1 MLGKNKYLIM
11 SSLQDC
17 RICLLP
23 IEADTLKEIFNY
35 SFDNISYCNI
45 YEYCIGIPLDSGF
58 KNMNTAICNTCEKN
72 LLSSYAFK
80 KQCLATEELL
90 GQQRFQNESEE
101 ISDII
106 EFTNIDDTLKY
117 EVEYEDTIKKSNS
130 STEEDPTYSEKSSDD
145 NVECSVTDDSSK
157 STRKNVNRT
166 TRTQRNRKTKMRK
179 YKSHTSLC
187 PFCGKVIKTNYL
199 AKHLISHENIP
210 HEKRPFEC
218 DICGARFKIKD
229 TLQCHKRTHTREKR
243 YECPFCNEKFQ
254 YWSTKKLHISSY
266 HTGKINSSDIVN

>member
-1 MLGKNKYLIM
+1 MLGKIIRLSM

-23 IEADTLKEIFNY
+23 ILADTLKEISHY
-35 SFDNISYCNI
+35 SFDNRSYHSI
-45 YEYCIGIPLDSGF
+45 YEYCIGIPL
-58 KNMNTAICNTCEKN
+58 NMDAAICDTCEKN
-72 LLSSYAFK
+72 LLNSYEFK
-80 KQCLATEELL
+80 KQCLATVELL
-90 GQQRFQNESEE
+90 SHQQFKNESVE
-101 ISDII
+101 IDDII
-106 EFTNIDDTLKY
+106 EFTDIDTLN
-117 EVEYEDTIKKSNS
+117 YEDEDTNNKNDNS
-130 STEEDPTYSEKSSDD
+130 STEEDPTYSEKTSDE
-145 NVECSVTDDSSK
+145 NVDCSVTDDSNK
-157 STRKNVNRT
+157 STPKNVNRT
-166 TRTQRNRKTKMRK
+166 SRTQRNEKAKMRE

-187 PFCGKVIKTNYL
+187 PFCGKVIKTTYL

-266 HTGKINSSDIVN
+266 HTGKINSSDKVN